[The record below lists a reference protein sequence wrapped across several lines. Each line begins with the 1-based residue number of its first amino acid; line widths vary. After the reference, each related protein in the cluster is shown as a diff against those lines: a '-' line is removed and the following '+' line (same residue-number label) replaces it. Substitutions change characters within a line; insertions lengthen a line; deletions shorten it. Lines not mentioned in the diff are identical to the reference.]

1 MKANVMMKTLSLA
14 VLGLVGMSFAGA
26 SMAQGPGCPT
36 NPAAP
41 DGPWTSK
48 SVLGGAIA
56 ITTPGLGS
64 TTCKL
69 DASITS
75 TAFGSAF
82 VRDNTPAAE
91 TRYRAAF
98 LVDVDALT
106 GLNSIQSVRLLSV
119 NTDTPYLG
127 ITEALRVSVSG
138 NLAGTAKVLGI
149 VAGCEGQPSNLCSNT
164 VALPATGTQKVQI
177 EWVKGAAGVVRVWL
191 NNNTE
196 ASPNLVLNGNTNG
209 WVVDYTTLG
218 LSNPSPNF
226 RTVQTNRVVKFD
238 EFDSRRTTFIN

>member
-14 VLGLVGMSFAGA
+14 VLGLVGLSFAGA
-26 SMAQGPGCPT
+26 SMAQCPT
-36 NPAAP
+36 DPAAP
-41 DGPWTSK
+41 TGPWSSK

-56 ITTPGLGS
+56 ITTPGLNA
-64 TTCKL
+64 TTCKM

-82 VRDNTPAAE
+82 VRDNTPTAE
-91 TRYRAAF
+91 PRYRASF

-127 ITEALRVSVSG
+127 ITEALRVSISG

-164 VALPATGTQKVQI
+164 VALPATGTQRVQI

-191 NNNTE
+191 NNTTE
-196 ASPNLVLNGNTNG
+196 ASPNLTLNGNTNG
-209 WVVDYTTLG
+209 WAVDFVTMG